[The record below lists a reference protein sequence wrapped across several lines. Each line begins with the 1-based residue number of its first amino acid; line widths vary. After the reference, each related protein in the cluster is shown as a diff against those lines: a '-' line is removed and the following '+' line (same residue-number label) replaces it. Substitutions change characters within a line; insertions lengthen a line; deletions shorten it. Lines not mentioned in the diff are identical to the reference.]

1 MVTFTTGKIGDPGF
15 VDPNSPEAKAMVNP
29 SIQDD
34 FVETADDAEVEKI
47 STGIPIA
54 MRNKLAVNIM
64 RAEIPINIID
74 ELNQHI
80 DEVIVPAGRDLSG
93 GLVGQINQDKR
104 SAQWLFPHNDDG
116 VGEQFSGILNQLGKS
131 YIEQTIGDKVH
142 PQAKDENIGE
152 KEIKI
157 DTQTMWTVHSYAG
170 DYNPLHDHGTRSF
183 MGLSCILYLKVP
195 PQIEAI
201 GLPSEEMI
209 AAGVTPGFQGLNGA
223 SGAVDGF
230 TYLCWGA
237 NGMRD
242 VNMLRP
248 ITEEYVKPEV
258 GTMIMFP
265 AWLRHAVM
273 PFFGEGER
281 RTLSANLNV
290 ELVAE

>member
-1 MVTFTTGKIGDPGF
+1 MPVEFTTGKVGDPGF
-15 VDPNSPEAKAMVNP
+15 VDPNSSEAKAQVNP
-29 SIQDD
+29 SIEGN
-34 FVETADDAEVEKI
+34 FVESADETEAENI
-47 STGIPIA
+47 STGIPVA

-64 RAEIPINIID
+64 RAEIPLNVID

-80 DEVIVPAGRDLSG
+80 DEVIIPDGQDLSG
-93 GLVGQINQDKR
+93 ELVGQINQNEK
-104 SAQWLFPHNDDG
+104 SAQWLFPHNDGG
-116 VGEQFSGILNQLGKS
+116 VGEQFADILNNLGKE
-131 YIEQTIGDKVH
+131 YIKQTLGDG
-142 PQAKDENIGE
+142 D
-152 KEIKI
+152 KEIKT
-157 DTQTMWTVHSYAG
+157 DVQTMWTVHSYAG

-201 GLPSEEMI
+201 GVPPEDMV

-230 TYLCWGA
+230 TYLCWGT

-258 GTMIMFP
+258 GTMIIFP

-273 PFFGEGER
+273 PFSGEGER
-281 RTLSANLNV
+281 RTFSANLNV
-290 ELVAE
+290 EV

>member
-1 MVTFTTGKIGDPGF
+1 MVSFTTGKVGDPGF
-15 VDPNSPEAKAMVNP
+15 VDPNSPEAKAMIVP
-29 SIQDD
+29 STDDD
-34 FVETADDAEVEKI
+34 FVEKI
-47 STGIPIA
+47 DKTDTSIPIA

-64 RAEIPINIID
+64 RAEIPLSVID

-80 DEVIVPAGRDLSG
+80 DEVIIPAALDLSG
-93 GLVGQINQDKR
+93 GLVGQINQNER
-104 SAQWLFPHNDDG
+104 SAQWLFPHNSTYNTDGVTEQSIKDDG
-116 VGEQFSGILNQLGKS
+116 VGKQFAGVLNQLAKE
-131 YIEQTIGDKVH
+131 YIKQTIGDKS
-142 PQAKDENIGE
+142 
-152 KEIKI
+152 EINT
-157 DTQTMWTVHSYAG
+157 DVQTMWTVHSYAG
-170 DYNPLHDHGTRSF
+170 DYNPLHDHGTRSL

-230 TYLCWGA
+230 TYLCWGT

-258 GTMIMFP
+258 GTMIIFP

-273 PFFGEGER
+273 PFSGEGER
-281 RTLSANLNV
+281 RTFSANINV
-290 ELVAE
+290 EIVKK

>member
-1 MVTFTTGKIGDPGF
+1 MPVDFTTGKKGDPGF
-15 VDPNSPEAKAMVNP
+15 VDPNSAEAKAMVSP
-29 SIQDD
+29 SIEDD
-34 FVETADDAEVEKI
+34 FVEKTDETEVENI
-47 STGIPIA
+47 STGIPVA

-64 RAEIPINIID
+64 RAEIPLNVID

-80 DEVIVPAGRDLSG
+80 DEVIVPAGQDLSG
-93 GLVGQINQDKR
+93 ELVGQINQNEK
-104 SAQWLFPHNDDG
+104 SGQWVFPHDDDG
-116 VGEQFSGILNQLGKS
+116 VGEQFANILNNLGKE
-131 YIEQTIGDKVH
+131 YIKQTLGEIRNMDGSDGD
-142 PQAKDENIGE
+142 
-152 KEIKI
+152 KEIKT
-157 DTQTMWTVHSYAG
+157 DVQTMWTVHSYAG

-183 MGLSCILYLKVP
+183 IGLSCILYLKVP

-201 GLPSEEMI
+201 GLPTEDMV

-248 ITEEYVKPEV
+248 IQEEYVKPEV
-258 GTMIMFP
+258 GTMIIFP

-281 RTLSANLNV
+281 RTFSANLNV

>member
-1 MVTFTTGKIGDPGF
+1 MVTFTTGKVGDPGF
-15 VDPNSPEAKAMVNP
+15 VDPNSPEAKAMVVP
-29 SIQDD
+29 STDDD
-34 FVETADDAEVEKI
+34 FVESAEAEEAEKI
-47 STGIPIA
+47 STGISVA

-64 RAEIPINIID
+64 RAEIPMNVID

-80 DEVIVPAGRDLSG
+80 DDVIIPSAQDLSS
-93 GLVGQINQDKR
+93 GLVGQISQHEK
-104 SAQWLFPHNDDG
+104 SGQWVFPHDDDG
-116 VGEQFSGILNQLGKS
+116 AGEQWAGVLNTLSKEYIKQTLGKLEFEDT
-131 YIEQTIGDKVH
+131 Y
-142 PQAKDENIGE
+142 
-152 KEIKI
+152 KEITTDI
-157 DTQTMWTVHSYAG
+157 QNMWTVHSYAG
-170 DYNPLHDHGTRSF
+170 DYNPLHDHGTRSY
-183 MGLSCILYLKVP
+183 MGLSCILFLKVP

-230 TYLCWGA
+230 TYLCWGV

-248 ITEEYVKPEV
+248 IQEEYVKPEV

-273 PFFGEGER
+273 PFSGEGER
-281 RTLSANLNV
+281 RTFSANINI
-290 ELVAE
+290 EMQ

>member
-1 MVTFTTGKIGDPGF
+1 MPVEFKTGKLGDPGF
-15 VDPNSPEAKAMVNP
+15 VDPNSLEAKAMVVP
-29 SIQDD
+29 S
-34 FVETADDAEVEKI
+34 VEDEFVEKI
-47 STGIPIA
+47 DKTDSSIPIA

-64 RAEIPINIID
+64 RAEIPLSVID

-80 DEVIVPAGRDLSG
+80 DEVIIPAALDLSG
-93 GLVGQINQDKR
+93 GLVGQINQNER
-104 SAQWLFPHNDDG
+104 SAQWLFPHDSTFTTDGVTEQSIKDDG
-116 VGEQFSGILNQLGKS
+116 VGEQFAGVLNQLAKE
-131 YIEQTIGDKVH
+131 YIKQTIGDKS
-142 PQAKDENIGE
+142 
-152 KEIKI
+152 EINT
-157 DTQTMWTVHSYAG
+157 DVQTMWTVHSYAG

-230 TYLCWGA
+230 TYLCWGT

-248 ITEEYVKPEV
+248 TQEEYVKPEV
-258 GTMIMFP
+258 GTMIIFP

-273 PFFGEGER
+273 PFSGEGER
-281 RTLSANLNV
+281 RTFSANINV
-290 ELVAE
+290 EIVEK

>member
-1 MVTFTTGKIGDPGF
+1 MVSFTSGKIGDPGF
-15 VDPNSPEAKAMVNP
+15 VDPNSAAAKAMVVP
-29 SIQDD
+29 STDDD
-34 FVETADDAEVEKI
+34 FVESAKAEEAEKI
-47 STGIPIA
+47 STGISVA

-64 RAEIPINIID
+64 RAEIPMNVID

-80 DEVIVPAGRDLSG
+80 DEVIIPSAQDLSS
-93 GLVGQINQDKR
+93 GLVGQISQHEK
-104 SAQWLFPHNDDG
+104 SGQWVFPHDDDDA
-116 VGEQFSGILNQLGKS
+116 GEQWAGILNTLAKTYMKQTLGK
-131 YIEQTIGDKVH
+131 IESED
-142 PQAKDENIGE
+142 GE
-152 KEIKI
+152 RDIKT
-157 DTQTMWTVHSYAG
+157 DVQTMWTVHSYAG

-183 MGLSCILYLKVP
+183 MGLSCILFLKVP

-230 TYLCWGA
+230 TYLCWGT

-248 ITEEYVKPEV
+248 IQEEYVKPEV

-273 PFFGEGER
+273 PFSGEGER
-281 RTLSANLNV
+281 RTFSANINI
-290 ELVAE
+290 EMQ

>member
-1 MVTFTTGKIGDPGF
+1 MVEFTTIRPGEDGY
-15 VDPNSPEAKAMVNP
+15 VDPNSAESKAKVNIP
-29 SIQDD
+29 SVEDE
-34 FVETADDAEVEKI
+34 FVEKTDA
-47 STGIPIA
+47 GIPIA

-64 RAEIPINIID
+64 RAEIPLNVID

-104 SAQWLFPHNDDG
+104 SAQWLFPHDDDG
-116 VGEQFSGILNQLGKS
+116 VGEQFSNILNQLGKS
-131 YIEQTIGDKVH
+131 YIEQTIGNQVH

-152 KEIKI
+152 KNIKL

-201 GLPSEEMI
+201 GLPAEEMI

-258 GTMIMFP
+258 GTMIIFP

-273 PFFGEGER
+273 PFSGEGER
-281 RTLSANLNV
+281 RTFSANVNV
-290 ELVAE
+290 DMQ

>member
-1 MVTFTTGKIGDPGF
+1 MKFNSGDYEMVSFTTGKVGDLGF
-15 VDPNSPEAKAMVNP
+15 VDPNSPEAKALANP
-29 SIQDD
+29 SIEDD
-34 FVETADDAEVEKI
+34 FVETPDNTKIEKI
-47 STGIPIA
+47 GNGISVS

-64 RAEIPINIID
+64 RAEIPLNIVD

-80 DEVIVPAGRDLSG
+80 DEVIIPDGQDLSG
-93 GLVGQINQDKR
+93 GLVGQINQNEK
-104 SAQWLFPHNDDG
+104 SAQWLFPHNYG
-116 VGEQFSGILNQLGKS
+116 VGDQFAVVLNQLAKT
-131 YIEQTIGDKVH
+131 YIKQTLADTGD
-142 PQAKDENIGE
+142 DD
-152 KEIKI
+152 KEIKTDI
-157 DTQTMWTVHSYAG
+157 QTMWTVHSYAG

-201 GLPSEEMI
+201 GLPSDAMI
-209 AAGVTPGFQGLNGA
+209 ASGVTPGFQGLNGA

-258 GTMIMFP
+258 
-265 AWLRHAVM
+265 
-273 PFFGEGER
+273 
-281 RTLSANLNV
+281 
-290 ELVAE
+290 

>member
-1 MVTFTTGKIGDPGF
+1 MPVEFTTGKVGDPGF
-15 VDPNSPEAKAMVNP
+15 VDPNSAEAIAMVNP
-29 SIQDD
+29 SIEDD
-34 FVETADDAEVEKI
+34 FVESADETEVENI

-64 RAEIPINIID
+64 RAEIPLNVID

-80 DEVIVPAGRDLSG
+80 DEVIVPAGQDLSG
-93 GLVGQINQDKR
+93 ELVGQIKQNEK
-104 SAQWLFPHNDDG
+104 SAQWLFPHNDGG
-116 VGEQFSGILNQLGKS
+116 VGEQFADILNNLGKE
-131 YIEQTIGDKVH
+131 YIKQTLGEIRYVDGSDGD
-142 PQAKDENIGE
+142 
-152 KEIKI
+152 KEIKT
-157 DTQTMWTVHSYAG
+157 DVQTMWTVHSYAG

-195 PQIEAI
+195 PQIEATES
-201 GLPSEEMI
+201 L
-209 AAGVTPGFQGLNGA
+209 QGLNGA

-230 TYLCWGA
+230 TYLCWGT

-258 GTMIMFP
+258 GTMIIFP

-273 PFFGEGER
+273 PFSGEGER
-281 RTLSANLNV
+281 RTFSANLNV
-290 ELVAE
+290 NM

>member
-1 MVTFTTGKIGDPGF
+1 MPVEFKTGKLGDPGF
-15 VDPNSPEAKAMVNP
+15 VDPNSLEAKAMVVP
-29 SIQDD
+29 SVEDE
-34 FVETADDAEVEKI
+34 FVEKKDKTDA
-47 STGIPIA
+47 SIPIA

-64 RAEIPINIID
+64 RAEIPLNVID

-80 DEVIVPAGRDLSG
+80 DEVIIPAALDLSG
-93 GLVGQINQDKR
+93 GLVGQINQNER
-104 SAQWLFPHNDDG
+104 SAQWLFPHDSTFTTDGVTEQSIKDDG
-116 VGEQFSGILNQLGKS
+116 VGEQFAGVLNQLAKE
-131 YIEQTIGDKVH
+131 YIKQTIGDKS
-142 PQAKDENIGE
+142 
-152 KEIKI
+152 EINT
-157 DTQTMWTVHSYAG
+157 DVQTMWTVHSYAG

-230 TYLCWGA
+230 TYLCWGT

-248 ITEEYVKPEV
+248 TQEEYVKPEV
-258 GTMIMFP
+258 GTMIIFP

-273 PFFGEGER
+273 PFSGEGER
-281 RTLSANLNV
+281 RTFSANINV
-290 ELVAE
+290 EIVEK

>member
-1 MVTFTTGKIGDPGF
+1 MVEFTTIRPGEDGY
-15 VDPNSPEAKAMVNP
+15 VDPNSAESKAKVNIP
-29 SIQDD
+29 SVEDE
-34 FVETADDAEVEKI
+34 FVEKTDA
-47 STGIPIA
+47 GIPIA

-104 SAQWLFPHNDDG
+104 SGQWLFPHDDDG
-116 VGEQFSGILNQLGKS
+116 VGEQFASILNKLGKS
-131 YIEQTIGDKVH
+131 YIEQTIGGQVH
-142 PQAKDENIGE
+142 PQAKDENVGE

-201 GLPSEEMI
+201 GVPSEEMI

-248 ITEEYVKPEV
+248 IQEEYVKPEV
-258 GTMIMFP
+258 GTMIIFP

-273 PFFGEGER
+273 PFSGEGER
-281 RTLSANLNV
+281 RTFSANLNV
-290 ELVAE
+290 ELVAG

>member
-1 MVTFTTGKIGDPGF
+1 MVSFTSGKIGDPGF
-15 VDPNSPEAKAMVNP
+15 VDPNSAAAKAMVVP
-29 SIQDD
+29 STDDD
-34 FVETADDAEVEKI
+34 FVESAKAEEAEKI
-47 STGIPIA
+47 STGISVA

-64 RAEIPINIID
+64 RAEIPMNVID

-80 DEVIVPAGRDLSG
+80 DDVIIPSAQDLSS
-93 GLVGQINQDKR
+93 GLVGQISQHEK
-104 SAQWLFPHNDDG
+104 SGQWVFPHDDDG
-116 VGEQFSGILNQLGKS
+116 AGEQWADVLNTLGKE
-131 YIEQTIGDKVH
+131 YIKQTLGKLEFEDTY
-142 PQAKDENIGE
+142 
-152 KEIKI
+152 KEVTADI
-157 DTQTMWTVHSYAG
+157 QNMWTVHSYAG
-170 DYNPLHDHGTRSF
+170 DYNPLHDHGTRSY
-183 MGLSCILYLKVP
+183 MGLSCILFLKVP

-230 TYLCWGA
+230 TYLCWGV

-248 ITEEYVKPEV
+248 IQEEYVKPEV

-273 PFFGEGER
+273 PFSGEGER
-281 RTLSANLNV
+281 RTFSANINI
-290 ELVAE
+290 EMQ

>member
-1 MVTFTTGKIGDPGF
+1 MVSFTTGKVGDPGF

-29 SIQDD
+29 SIEDD
-34 FVETADDAEVEKI
+34 FVENKNNDQDEVKKI
-47 STGIPIA
+47 STGISVA

-64 RAEIPINIID
+64 RVEIPLNIID

-80 DEVIVPAGRDLSG
+80 DDVIVPAGQDLSD
-93 GLVGQINQDKR
+93 GLVGQINQHEK
-104 SAQWLFPHNDDG
+104 SGQWVFPHEDDG
-116 VGEQFSGILNQLGKS
+116 AGEQFANVLNQLAKT
-131 YIEQTIGDKVH
+131 YIKQTLADTGD
-142 PQAKDENIGE
+142 DN
-152 KEIKI
+152 KEIKT
-157 DTQTMWTVHSYAG
+157 DVQNMWTVHSYAG
-170 DYNPLHDHGTRSF
+170 DYNPLHDHGTRSY

-230 TYLCWGA
+230 TYLCWGV

-242 VNMLRP
+242 VSILRP
-248 ITEEYVKPEV
+248 IQEEYVKPEV

-273 PFFGEGER
+273 PFSGEGER
-281 RTLSANLNV
+281 RTFSANINV
-290 ELVAE
+290 DMQ